1 MIVRQIKYN
10 SPEYKE
16 AVILRDL
23 ILRQPLGLKLDP
35 KDLLKEKDDYHIGC
49 FEDNRLFGVLILTPQ
64 DKEIIQ
70 MRQVAVDNKQQRKG
84 VGSMLV
90 KFAEKTAAEHQF
102 SKIILSARTTALD
115 FYLKMS
121 YKTVGG
127 EYISKSTN
135 ILHVEM
141 IKSLSNSKNHRE
153 RGEKNSLLD

>member
-49 FEDNRLFGVLILTPQ
+49 FEDNRLLGVLILTPK

-70 MRQVAVDNKQQRKG
+70 MRQVAVDNKQQHKG
-84 VGSMLV
+84 VGSALV
-90 KFAEKTAAEHQF
+90 QFAERIASAHRF
-102 SKIILSARTTALD
+102 SKIVLSARTTALN
-115 FYLKMS
+115 FYLKMG
-121 YKTVGG
+121 YKTVGE

-135 ILHVEM
+135 ILHIEM
-141 IKSLSNSKNHRE
+141 IKSLSTSKNHRE
-153 RGEKNSLLD
+153 RRENNSLLD